1 MESKELLKKLTGKKN
16 IYLVSRCNE
25 AIKQSLKILDKPLT
39 LIQNEGGWLTYRQ
52 YPKKTIELKTQNGFI
67 NLDDLEEKANQDS
80 VLLTHSSPGY
90 LGNDSMEKIFKVCKS
105 KKCLVINDCCGSIGT
120 DAAKIG
126 DIIVGSFG
134 KWKPIWLGHGGFIAS
149 DGKLDV
155 EENFDF
161 SKEKELIVNLKNLDS
176 RLEKIHEECNK
187 IKKDLSSFDIIK
199 KDSKGLVVIV
209 KFRNDKERSEI
220 VKYCEANSL
229 EYTECPRY
237 IRSNEKAISIEV
249 KRLRWQ

>member
-1 MESKELLKKLTGKKN
+1 MESKELLKKLTGKKHV
-16 IYLVSRCNE
+16 YLVSRCNE
-25 AIKQSLKILDKPLT
+25 AIKQSLKILDKSLA

-52 YPKKTIELKTQNGFI
+52 YPKKYVELKTQNGFVD
-67 NLDDLEEKANQDS
+67 LDDLEEKANQDS
-80 VLLTHSSPGY
+80 VLLMHSSPGY
-90 LGNDSMEKIFKVCKS
+90 LGNDEMEKISTVCKS
-105 KKCLVINDCCGSIGT
+105 KKCLLINDCCGSIGT
-120 DAAKIG
+120 DAAKLG

-134 KWKPIWLGHGGFIAS
+134 KWKPVWLGHGGFIAS
-149 DGKLDV
+149 DEKLSV

-161 SKEKELIVNLKNLDS
+161 SKEKELASHLESLDS
-176 RLEKIHEECNK
+176 RLKKIHEACSK
-187 IKKDLSSFDIIK
+187 IKKDLSDFDIIK

-220 VKYCEANSL
+220 VKYCEANNYQ
-229 EYTECPRY
+229 YTECPRY